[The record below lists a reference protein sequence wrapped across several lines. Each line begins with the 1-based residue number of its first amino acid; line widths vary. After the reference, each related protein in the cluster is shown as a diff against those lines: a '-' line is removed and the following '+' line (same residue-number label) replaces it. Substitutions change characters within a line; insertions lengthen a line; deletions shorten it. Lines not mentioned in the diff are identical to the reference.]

1 MNLADAMRPQTFD
14 DIVGQ
19 EHLTSTGSLLI
30 SLIESASFDS
40 IMFVGPPGT
49 GKTSMAE
56 VAGRVIDMPVYKIH
70 AAVSGATELKKISE
84 QAVFDRNII
93 VFIDEIHRYNKSQQ
107 DILLKL
113 IDDRKVKLIGASAEN
128 PYFNLI
134 PALRSRSIMFR
145 FNALSNEA
153 FERLYLK
160 AVPYLKEQHSVSDV
174 AENGVLK
181 HISALA
187 QGDSRR
193 FLNLLEISALTGSK
207 DNGILYLST
216 KEIENLMP
224 VNNFSDD
231 EFYDNLSAM
240 IKSIRGSDPDAALL
254 WCFKLI
260 KNGVAPEAVFRRLM
274 ISASEDVGNAFPDG
288 QVFVS
293 ACYNSFM
300 NVGIPEGY
308 IILAHA
314 VTFLASCPKSN
325 RSYSGYHNVMDYL
338 KNHEPVVPENIRQN
352 PKEYKYPFDYGN
364 FVKQKY
370 MQDNIVFYHPSDF
383 GFEQKI
389 KDRLHKLWHNFK
401 DYE

>member
-1 MNLADAMRPQTFD
+1 MNLADAMRPHSFD

-19 EHLTSTGSLLI
+19 EHLTYPDSLLI

-56 VAGRVIDMPVYKIH
+56 VIGRKVDCPVYKIH
-70 AAVSGATELKKISE
+70 AAVSGASDLKKLSE
-84 QAVFDRNII
+84 TAVYERNVI

-113 IDDRKVKLIGASAEN
+113 IDDRKAKLIGASAEN
-128 PYFNLI
+128 PYFNLV
-134 PALRSRSIMFR
+134 PALRSRSIMFTFKPISDDG
-145 FNALSNEA
+145 FNKLYNKSVEQLKIMQRVSNIE
-153 FERLYLK
+153 
-160 AVPYLKEQHSVSDV
+160 
-174 AENGVLK
+174 ENGALK
-181 HISALA
+181 HIISLA
-187 QGDSRR
+187 QGDGRR
-193 FLNLLEISALTGSK
+193 FLNLLEISALTGK
-207 DNGILYLST
+207 KENDTLFLST
-216 KEIENLMP
+216 KEIESIMP

-231 EFYDNLSAM
+231 EYYYVLSAM

-260 KNGVAPEAVFRRLM
+260 KSGVSPEAVFRRLM
-274 ISASEDVGNAFPDG
+274 ISASEDIGNAYPDG
-288 QVFVS
+288 QIFVN

-300 NVGIPEGY
+300 NVGVPEGY

-314 VTFLASCPKSN
+314 ITFLASCPKSN
-325 RSYSGYHNVMDYL
+325 RSYNGYHLVMDYL
-338 KNHEPVVPENIRQN
+338 SNHDPNVPDNIRQN
-352 PKEYKYPFDYGN
+352 NQGYKYPFDYGN
-364 FVKQKY
+364 FVMQKY
-370 MQDNIVFYHPSDF
+370 MKDNLLFYKPSDF

-389 KDRLHKLWHNFK
+389 KERLTKLWNTYK

>member
-19 EHLTSTGSLLI
+19 EHLTSSGSLLI

-56 VAGRVIDMPVYKIH
+56 VTGRVISVPVYKIH
-70 AAVSGATELKKISE
+70 AAVSGAAELKKLSE
-84 QAVFDRNII
+84 QAAFERNII

-145 FNALSNEA
+145 FNALSDEA
-153 FERLYLK
+153 FEKLYLK
-160 AVPYLKEQHSVSDV
+160 AVPYLKEQHSVSEIV
-174 AENGVLK
+174 ENGVLK
-181 HISALA
+181 HISALS

-207 DNGILYLST
+207 DNGVLTLST

-288 QVFVS
+288 QVFVN

-325 RSYSGYHNVMDYL
+325 RSYNGYHGVMDYL

-352 PKEYKYPFDYGN
+352 PKGYKYPFDYGN

-370 MQDNIVFYHPSDF
+370 MQENLLFYNPSDF

-389 KDRLHKLWHNFK
+389 KERLHKLWHNFK

>member
-19 EHLTSTGSLLI
+19 EHLTSSGSLLI

-56 VAGRVIDMPVYKIH
+56 VTGRVISAPVYKIH
-70 AAVSGATELKKISE
+70 AAVSGAAELKKLSE
-84 QAVFDRNII
+84 QAAFERNII

-145 FNALSNEA
+145 FNALSDEA
-153 FERLYLK
+153 FEKLYLK
-160 AVPYLKEQHSVSDV
+160 AVPYLKEQHSVSEI

-207 DNGILYLST
+207 DSDVLTLST

-288 QVFVS
+288 QVFVN

-325 RSYSGYHNVMDYL
+325 RSYNGYHGVMDYL

-352 PKEYKYPFDYGN
+352 PKGYKYPFDYGN

-370 MQDNIVFYHPSDF
+370 MQDNLLFYNPSDF

-389 KDRLHKLWHNFK
+389 KERLHKLWHNFK

>member
-19 EHLTSTGSLLI
+19 EHLTSSGSLLI

-56 VAGRVIDMPVYKIH
+56 VTGRVISAPVYKIH
-70 AAVSGATELKKISE
+70 AAVSGAAELKKLSE
-84 QAVFDRNII
+84 QVAFERNII

-145 FNALSNEA
+145 FNALSDEA
-153 FERLYLK
+153 FEKLYLK
-160 AVPYLKEQHSVSDV
+160 AVPYLKEQHSVSEI

-181 HISALA
+181 HIIALS

-207 DNGILYLST
+207 DNGVLTLST

-288 QVFVS
+288 QVFVN

-325 RSYSGYHNVMDYL
+325 RSYNGYHGVMDYL

-352 PKEYKYPFDYGN
+352 PKGYKYPFDYGN

-370 MQDNIVFYHPSDF
+370 MQENLLFYNPSDF

-389 KDRLHKLWHNFK
+389 KERLHKLWHNFK

>member
-19 EHLTSTGSLLI
+19 EHLTSSGSLLI

-56 VAGRVIDMPVYKIH
+56 VTGRAISAPVYKIH
-70 AAVSGATELKKISE
+70 AAVSGAAELKKLSE
-84 QAVFDRNII
+84 QAVFERNII

-145 FNALSNEA
+145 FNALSDEA
-153 FERLYLK
+153 FKKLYLK
-160 AVPYLKEQHSVSDV
+160 AVPYLKEQHSVSEIV
-174 AENGVLK
+174 ENGVLK

-207 DNGILYLST
+207 ENGVLTLST

-288 QVFVS
+288 QVFVN

-325 RSYSGYHNVMDYL
+325 RSYNGYHGVMDYL
-338 KNHEPVVPENIRQN
+338 KDHEPVVPENIRQN
-352 PKEYKYPFDYGN
+352 PKGYKYPFDYGN

-370 MQDNIVFYHPSDF
+370 MQDNLLFYNPSDF

-389 KDRLHKLWHNFK
+389 KERLHKLWHNFK

>member
-1 MNLADAMRPQTFD
+1 MNLADAMRPHTFD
-14 DIVGQ
+14 DIIGQ
-19 EHLTSTGSLLI
+19 EHLTSPDSLLI

-56 VAGRVIDMPVYKIH
+56 VAGKSMGCPVYKIH
-70 AAVSGATELKKISE
+70 AAVSGAADLKKIAE
-84 QAVFDRNII
+84 QAVFEKNII

-128 PYFNLI
+128 PYFNLV
-134 PALRSRSIMFR
+134 PALRSRSIMFK
-145 FNALSNEA
+145 FKALSDDALEKQ
-153 FERLYLK
+153 YLR
-160 AVPYLKEQHSVSDV
+160 AVEYIKKMQNVSNVEEQG
-174 AENGVLK
+174 ALK
-181 HISALA
+181 HIISLS
-187 QGDSRR
+187 QGDCRR
-193 FLNLLEISALTGSK
+193 FLNLLEISALTGQRQN
-207 DNGILYLST
+207 DTLYLST
-216 KEIENLMP
+216 KEIESIMP
-224 VNNFSDD
+224 VNQFSDD
-231 EFYDNLSAM
+231 EYYDILSSI

-274 ISASEDVGNAFPDG
+274 ISASEDIGNAFPDG
-288 QVFVS
+288 QIFVN

-300 NVGIPEGY
+300 NVGVPEGY

-325 RSYSGYHNVMDYL
+325 RSYNGYHQVMDYL
-338 KNHEPVVPENIRQN
+338 SNHDPVVPENIRQN
-352 PKEYKYPFDYGN
+352 PKGYKYPFDYGN
-364 FVKQKY
+364 FTKQRY
-370 MQDNIVFYHPSDF
+370 MNDNLVFYKPSNF

-389 KDRLHKLWHNFK
+389 KERLHNLWQNIK

>member
-1 MNLADAMRPQTFD
+1 MNLADAMRPHTFD

-19 EHLTSTGSLLI
+19 EHLTAPDSLLI
-30 SLIESASFDS
+30 SLIESVSFDS
-40 IMFVGPPGT
+40 IMFVGPSGT

-56 VAGRVIDMPVYKIH
+56 VIGMVIDCPVYKIH
-70 AAVSGATELKKISE
+70 AAVSGVADLKKLAE
-84 QAVFDRNII
+84 QAIYEKNII

-113 IDDRKVKLIGASAEN
+113 IDDRKIKLIGASTEN

-145 FNALSNEA
+145 FNAI
-153 FERLYLK
+153 
-160 AVPYLKEQHSVSDV
+160 SDV
-174 AENGVLK
+174 AFEKQYIKACKYIKQMQNVTEIVDNNVLK
-181 HISALA
+181 HIISLS
-187 QGDSRR
+187 QGDCRR
-193 FLNLLEISALTGSK
+193 FLNLLEISALTGNRQE
-207 DNGILYLST
+207 DTLYLSM
-216 KEIENLMP
+216 KEIDSIMP
-224 VNNFSDD
+224 VNKFSDD
-231 EFYDNLSAM
+231 EFYDILSAM

-260 KNGVAPEAVFRRLM
+260 KNGVAPETVFRRLM

-288 QVFVS
+288 QIFVN

-300 NVGIPEGY
+300 NVGVPEGY

-325 RSYSGYHNVMDYL
+325 RSYNGYHLVMDYL
-338 KNHEPVVPENIRQN
+338 ENHEPMVPENIRQN
-352 PKEYKYPFDYGN
+352 PKGYKYPFDYGN
-364 FVKQKY
+364 FIKQRY
-370 MQDNIVFYHPSDF
+370 MNDNLVFYNPSNF

-389 KDRLHKLWHNFK
+389 KERLHNLWNNIK
-401 DYE
+401 NYE

>member
-19 EHLTSTGSLLI
+19 EHLTSSGSLLI

-56 VAGRVIDMPVYKIH
+56 VTGSVISAPVYKIH
-70 AAVSGATELKKISE
+70 AAVSGAAELKKLSE
-84 QAVFDRNII
+84 QAAFERNII

-145 FNALSNEA
+145 FNALSDEA
-153 FERLYLK
+153 FEKLYLK
-160 AVPYLKEQHSVSDV
+160 AVPYLKEQHSVSEI

-181 HISALA
+181 HISALS

-207 DNGILYLST
+207 DNGVLTLST

-224 VNNFSDD
+224 VNNFSV
-231 EFYDNLSAM
+231 
-240 IKSIRGSDPDAALL
+240 
-254 WCFKLI
+254 KLI

-288 QVFVS
+288 QVFVN

-325 RSYSGYHNVMDYL
+325 RSYNGYHGVMDYL

-352 PKEYKYPFDYGN
+352 PKGYKYPFDYGN

-370 MQDNIVFYHPSDF
+370 MQENLLFYNPSDF

-389 KDRLHKLWHNFK
+389 KERLHKLWHNFK

>member
-19 EHLTSTGSLLI
+19 EHLTSSGSLLI

-56 VAGRVIDMPVYKIH
+56 VTGRVIRVPVYKIH
-70 AAVSGATELKKISE
+70 AAVSGAAELKKLSE
-84 QAVFDRNII
+84 QAAFERNII

-145 FNALSNEA
+145 FNALSDEA
-153 FERLYLK
+153 FEKLYMK
-160 AVPYLKEQHSVSDV
+160 AVPYLKEQHSVSEI

-181 HISALA
+181 HISALS

-207 DNGILYLST
+207 DNGVLTLST

-288 QVFVS
+288 QVFVN

-325 RSYSGYHNVMDYL
+325 RSYNGYHGVMDYL

-352 PKEYKYPFDYGN
+352 PKGYKYPFDYGN

-370 MQDNIVFYHPSDF
+370 MQENLLFYNPSDF

-389 KDRLHKLWHNFK
+389 KERLHKLWHNFK

>member
-19 EHLTSTGSLLI
+19 EHLTSSGSLLI

-56 VAGRVIDMPVYKIH
+56 VTGRVISAPVYKIH
-70 AAVSGATELKKISE
+70 AAVSGAAELKKLSE
-84 QAVFDRNII
+84 QAAFERNII

-145 FNALSNEA
+145 FNALSDEA
-153 FERLYLK
+153 FEKLYMK
-160 AVPYLKEQHSVSDV
+160 AVPYLKEQHSVSEI

-181 HISALA
+181 HIIALS

-207 DNGILYLST
+207 DNGVLTLST

-288 QVFVS
+288 QVFVN

-325 RSYSGYHNVMDYL
+325 RSYNGYHGVMDYL

-352 PKEYKYPFDYGN
+352 PKGYKYPFDYGN

-370 MQDNIVFYHPSDF
+370 MQENLLFYNPSDF

-389 KDRLHKLWHNFK
+389 KERLHKLWHNFK

>member
-19 EHLTSTGSLLI
+19 EHLTSSGSLLI

-56 VAGRVIDMPVYKIH
+56 VTGRVISAPVYKIH
-70 AAVSGATELKKISE
+70 AAVSGAAELKKLSE
-84 QAVFDRNII
+84 QAAFERNII

-134 PALRSRSIMFR
+134 PALRSRSIMFK
-145 FNALSNEA
+145 FNALSDEA
-153 FERLYLK
+153 FEKLYFK
-160 AVPYLKEQHSVSDV
+160 AVPYLKEQHSVSEI

-193 FLNLLEISALTGSK
+193 FLNLLEISALTGTK
-207 DNGILYLST
+207 DNGVLTLST

-288 QVFVS
+288 QVFVN

-325 RSYSGYHNVMDYL
+325 RSYSGYHGVMDYL

-352 PKEYKYPFDYGN
+352 PKGYKYPFDYGN

-370 MQDNIVFYHPSDF
+370 MQDNLLFYNPSDF

-389 KDRLHKLWHNFK
+389 KERLHKLWHNFK

>member
-1 MNLADAMRPQTFD
+1 MNLADAMRPHSFD

-19 EHLTSTGSLLI
+19 EHLTSPDVLLI

-56 VAGRVIDMPVYKIH
+56 VTGKQMDCPVYKIH
-70 AAVSGATELKKISE
+70 AAVSGAADLKKLAE
-84 QAVFDRNII
+84 QAVYEKNII

-113 IDDRKVKLIGASAEN
+113 IDDRKIKLIGASAEN
-128 PYFNLI
+128 PYFNLV
-134 PALRSRSIMFR
+134 PALRSRSIMFK
-145 FNALSNEA
+145 FKAVSDEA
-153 FERLYLK
+153 FERLFIK
-160 AVPYLKEQHSVSDV
+160 ACKHIKSMQNVSEIV
-174 AENGVLK
+174 ENGALK
-181 HISALA
+181 HIISLA
-187 QGDSRR
+187 QGDCRR
-193 FLNLLEISALTGSK
+193 FLNLLEISALTGNRQ
-207 DNGILYLST
+207 DNTLYLST
-216 KEIENLMP
+216 KEMENIMP
-224 VNNFSDD
+224 VNQFSDD
-231 EFYDNLSAM
+231 EFYDILSAM

-260 KNGVAPEAVFRRLM
+260 KNGAAPEAVFRRLM

-288 QVFVS
+288 QIFVS

-300 NVGIPEGY
+300 NVGVPEGY

-325 RSYSGYHNVMDYL
+325 RSYNGYHQVMDYL
-338 KNHEPVVPENIRQN
+338 KDHDPVVPENIRQK
-352 PKEYKYPFDYGN
+352 PKGYKYPFDYGN
-364 FVKQKY
+364 FIKQRY
-370 MQDNIVFYHPSDF
+370 ISDNLLFYKPSNF

-389 KDRLHKLWHNFK
+389 KERLHKLWNNFK

>member
-1 MNLADAMRPQTFD
+1 MNLADAMRPHSFD

-19 EHLTSTGSLLI
+19 EHLTSPDSLLI

-56 VAGRVIDMPVYKIH
+56 VTGRKIESPVYKIH
-70 AAVSGATELKKISE
+70 AAVSGAADLKKLAE
-84 QAVFDRNII
+84 QAAFERNII

-128 PYFNLI
+128 PYFNLV
-134 PALRSRSIMFR
+134 PALRSRSVMFK
-145 FNALSNEA
+145 FNAVSDDA
-153 FERLYLK
+153 FKKLYLK
-160 AVPYLKEQHSVSDV
+160 AVEHLKKMKNVSSVD
-174 AENGVLK
+174 ENGALK
-181 HISALA
+181 HIISLA
-187 QGDSRR
+187 QGDGRR
-193 FLNLLEISALTGSK
+193 FLNLLEISALTGTK
-207 DNGILYLST
+207 ENDTLFLST
-216 KEIENLMP
+216 KEIETIMP

-231 EFYDNLSAM
+231 EYYDILSAM

-260 KNGVAPEAVFRRLM
+260 KSGVTPEAVFRRLM
-274 ISASEDVGNAFPDG
+274 ISASEDVGNAYPDG
-288 QVFVS
+288 QIFIN

-300 NVGIPEGY
+300 NVGVPEGY

-325 RSYSGYHNVMDYL
+325 RSYNGYHLVMDYL
-338 KNHEPVVPENIRQN
+338 SNHDPMVPKHLCNN
-352 PKEYKYPFDYGN
+352 HKGYKYPFDYGN
-364 FVKQKY
+364 FIKQEY
-370 MQDNIVFYHPSDF
+370 MNDNLLFYNPSDF

-389 KDRLHKLWHNFK
+389 KERLNKLWNNFK

>member
-1 MNLADAMRPQTFD
+1 MNLADAMRPHTFD

-19 EHLTSTGSLLI
+19 EHLTGPDALLI

-56 VAGRVIDMPVYKIH
+56 VTGKQMDCPVYKIH
-70 AAVSGATELKKISE
+70 AAVSGAADLKRLAE
-84 QAVFDRNII
+84 QAVYEKNII
-93 VFIDEIHRYNKSQQ
+93 VFIDE
-107 DILLKL
+107 
-113 IDDRKVKLIGASAEN
+113 IGASAEN
-128 PYFNLI
+128 PYFNLV
-134 PALRSRSIMFR
+134 PALRSRSIMFK
-145 FNALSNEA
+145 FKAISDEA
-153 FERLYLK
+153 FEKQFIK
-160 AVPYLKEQHSVSDV
+160 ACEHIKKMQKVSEV
-174 AENGVLK
+174 IENGALK
-181 HISALA
+181 HIISLA
-187 QGDSRR
+187 QGDCRR
-193 FLNLLEISALTGSK
+193 FLNLLEISALTGNRQG
-207 DNGILYLST
+207 DTLYLST
-216 KEIENLMP
+216 KEIENIMP
-224 VNNFSDD
+224 VNQFSDD
-231 EFYDNLSAM
+231 EFYDILSAM

-288 QVFVS
+288 QIFVN

-300 NVGIPEGY
+300 NVGVPEGY

-325 RSYSGYHNVMDYL
+325 RSYNGYHKVMDYL
-338 KNHEPVVPENIRQN
+338 KDHDPVVPENIRQN
-352 PKEYKYPFDYGN
+352 PKGYKYPFDYGN
-364 FVKQKY
+364 FIKQRY
-370 MQDNIVFYHPSDF
+370 INDNLVFYKPSNF

-389 KDRLHKLWHNFK
+389 KERLHNLWNNIK

>member
-19 EHLTSTGSLLI
+19 EHLTSSGSLLI

-56 VAGRVIDMPVYKIH
+56 VTGRVISAPVYKIH
-70 AAVSGATELKKISE
+70 AAVSGAAELKKLSE
-84 QAVFDRNII
+84 QAAFERNII

-145 FNALSNEA
+145 FNALSDEA
-153 FERLYLK
+153 FEKLYLK
-160 AVPYLKEQHSVSDV
+160 AVPYLKEQHSVSEI

-181 HISALA
+181 HIIALS

-207 DNGILYLST
+207 DNGVLTLST

-288 QVFVS
+288 QVFVN

-325 RSYSGYHNVMDYL
+325 RSYNGYHGVMDYL

-352 PKEYKYPFDYGN
+352 PKGYKYPFDYGN

-370 MQDNIVFYHPSDF
+370 MQENLLFYNPSDF

-389 KDRLHKLWHNFK
+389 KERLRKLWHNFK

>member
-1 MNLADAMRPQTFD
+1 MNLTDAMRPQTFD

-19 EHLTSTGSLLI
+19 EHLTSSGSLLI

-56 VAGRVIDMPVYKIH
+56 ITGRVINAPVYKIH
-70 AAVSGATELKKISE
+70 AAVSGAADLKRLSE
-84 QAVFDRNII
+84 QSVFEKNIV

-128 PYFNLI
+128 PYFNLV
-134 PALRSRSIMFR
+134 PALRSRSIMFK
-145 FNALSNEA
+145 FKAISDEA
-153 FERLYLK
+153 FEKQFVK
-160 AVPYLKEQHSVSDV
+160 ACEHIKKMQNVSEV
-174 AENGVLK
+174 IENGALK
-181 HISALA
+181 HIISLA
-187 QGDSRR
+187 QGDCRR

-207 DNGILYLST
+207 EDGVLFLSA

-224 VNNFSDD
+224 INNFSDD
-231 EFYDNLSAM
+231 EFYDVLSAM

-260 KNGVAPEAVFRRLM
+260 KNGVTPEAVFRRLM

-288 QVFVS
+288 QVFVN

-300 NVGIPEGY
+300 NVGVPEGY

-325 RSYSGYHNVMDYL
+325 RSYNGYHSVMDYL
-338 KNHEPVVPENIRQN
+338 KTHDPVVPANIQQN
-352 PKEYKYPFDYGN
+352 PQDYKYPFDYGN

-370 MQDNIVFYHPSDF
+370 MKDNLLFYNPSEF
-383 GFEQKI
+383 GFEHKI
-389 KDRLHKLWHNFK
+389 RERLHKLWHNFK
-401 DYE
+401 NYE

>member
-19 EHLTSTGSLLI
+19 EHLTSSGSLLI

-56 VAGRVIDMPVYKIH
+56 VAGSVIDIPVYKIH
-70 AAVSGATELKKISE
+70 AAVSGAAELKKISE

-93 VFIDEIHRYNKSQQ
+93 VFIDEIHRYSKSQQ
-107 DILLKL
+107 DVLLKL

-134 PALRSRSIMFR
+134 PALRSRSIMFK
-145 FNALSNEA
+145 FNALSDDA
-153 FERLYLK
+153 FEKLYFK
-160 AVPYLKEQHSVSDV
+160 AVPYLKEQHSVSDI

-181 HISALA
+181 HLYALA

-207 DNGILYLST
+207 DNGMLSLST

-338 KNHEPVVPENIRQN
+338 KKHEPVVPENIRQN
-352 PKEYKYPFDYGN
+352 PKGYKYPFDYGN
-364 FVKQKY
+364 FIKQKY
-370 MQDNIVFYHPSDF
+370 MQDNLVFYHPSDF

-389 KDRLHKLWHNFK
+389 KERLHRLWHNFK

>member
-352 PKEYKYPFDYGN
+352 PKGYKYPFDYGN

>member
-14 DIVGQ
+14 NIVGQ
-19 EHLTSTGSLLI
+19 EHLTSSGSLLL
-30 SLIESASFDS
+30 SLIENASFDS

-56 VAGRVIDMPVYKIH
+56 VAGKMINAPVYKIH
-70 AAVSGATELKKISE
+70 AAVSGAAELKKHSE
-84 QAVFDRNII
+84 QAVFERNII

-145 FNALSNEA
+145 FNALSDEA
-153 FERLYLK
+153 FMQLYER
-160 AVPYLKEQHSVSDV
+160 AVPYMKKLYNVLGVE
-174 AENGVLK
+174 ENGVLK
-181 HISALA
+181 HIISLA

-193 FLNLLEISALTGSK
+193 FLNLLEISALTGFK
-207 DNGILYLST
+207 EDNTLFLST

-288 QVFVS
+288 QIFVN

-325 RSYSGYHNVMDYL
+325 RSYNSYHGVMDYL

-352 PKEYKYPFDYGN
+352 PKGYKYPFDYGN

-370 MQDNIVFYHPSDF
+370 MQDNLLFYNPSDF

-389 KDRLHKLWHNFK
+389 KERLHKLWHNFK

>member
-19 EHLTSTGSLLI
+19 EHLTSSGSLLI

-56 VAGRVIDMPVYKIH
+56 ITGRVINATVYKIH
-70 AAVSGATELKKISE
+70 AAVSGAADLKRLSE
-84 QAVFDRNII
+84 QSVFEKNIV

-128 PYFNLI
+128 PYFNLV
-134 PALRSRSIMFR
+134 PALRSRSIMFK
-145 FNALSNEA
+145 FNALSDAA
-153 FERLYLK
+153 FMELYNK
-160 AVPYLKEQHSVSDV
+160 AVPHLKKIHNVSHV
-174 AENGVLK
+174 EEKGILK
-181 HISALA
+181 HIISLA

-193 FLNLLEISALTGSK
+193 FLNLLEISAHTGSK
-207 DNGILYLST
+207 EDGVLFISA

-224 VNNFSDD
+224 INNFSDD
-231 EFYDNLSAM
+231 EFYDVLSAM

-260 KNGVAPEAVFRRLM
+260 KNGVTPEAVFRRLM

-288 QVFVS
+288 QVFVN

-300 NVGIPEGY
+300 NVGVPEGY

-325 RSYSGYHNVMDYL
+325 RSYNGYHSVMDYL
-338 KNHEPVVPENIRQN
+338 KTHDPVVPANIQQN
-352 PKEYKYPFDYGN
+352 PQDYKYPFDYGN

-370 MQDNIVFYHPSDF
+370 MKDNLLFYNPSEF

-389 KDRLHKLWHNFK
+389 RERLHKLWHNFK
-401 DYE
+401 NYE

>member
-19 EHLTSTGSLLI
+19 EHLTSSGSLLI

-56 VAGRVIDMPVYKIH
+56 VTGRVIRMPVYKIH
-70 AAVSGATELKKISE
+70 AAVSGAAELKKLSE
-84 QAVFDRNII
+84 QAAFERNII

-145 FNALSNEA
+145 FNALSDEA
-153 FERLYLK
+153 FEKLYLK
-160 AVPYLKEQHSVSDV
+160 AVPYLKEQHSVSEI

-181 HISALA
+181 HISTLS

-207 DNGILYLST
+207 DNGVLTLST

-288 QVFVS
+288 QVFVN

-325 RSYSGYHNVMDYL
+325 RSYNGYHGVMDYL

-352 PKEYKYPFDYGN
+352 PKGYKYPFDYGN

-370 MQDNIVFYHPSDF
+370 MQENLLFYNPSDF

-389 KDRLHKLWHNFK
+389 KERLHKLWHNFK